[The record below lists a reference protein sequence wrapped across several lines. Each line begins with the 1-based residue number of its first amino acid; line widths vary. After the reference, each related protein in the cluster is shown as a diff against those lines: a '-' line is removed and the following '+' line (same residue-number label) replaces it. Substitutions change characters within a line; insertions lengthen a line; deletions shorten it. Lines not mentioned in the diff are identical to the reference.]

1 MDPKKNYSFLGIPL
15 LSIFLKILRMDPITG
30 VAALTGL
37 TVAAITG
44 LRLKKQMEGFESL
57 PSVTPENNYP
67 QSVAESQ
74 TRYNG
79 LMSMVNPVLNS
90 LVPVGASSAEITK
103 RQGTLDSALGNLLAP
118 YDPNS
123 PEALKIKDFMN
134 RFRVR
139 TDAKGGLYDAIQ
151 FCRSAAQEESN
162 PFTTYEL
169 DADGN
174 KTERIVKKGKEKG
187 INENETLKF
196 DEVCGICLTSG
207 VDEDGK
213 PFNGRRG
220 MLIDPSVVES
230 ALKEQR
236 DYTYPFP
243 RVTPSLG
250 KCEGAPETPT
260 FAINQETLDL
270 YTKRM
275 DCMKNKEINE
285 TNNCGLCYENDT
297 FSFVPQRVQ
306 KNSISLV
313 LMGLGRCAITVKGIN
328 VKNNLILSNSNALSV
343 PLILNQ
349 DVWTFDNRTRR
360 WKIEKRISPASEAD
374 PFQIEIT
381 PDPSSPDEIP
391 IVYGYL
397 SSTNPNG
404 GRFAMPLNLILTRD
418 AVTNSAPN
426 RTGGF
431 HQFPEN
437 GVEVA
442 KIRPGGESG
451 REMRLV
457 GEIPFTFVQSS
468 EFSAIDCPSAPYQ
481 IKASSVTRFASDQ
494 PCYAKGSKPGAYNA
508 ACLRERI
515 LDSGCTNAG
524 ELYKNPLQLNFT
536 DKQGKLNPN
545 DGTPNSLSKIY
556 TILRDIA
563 SNDLIDAEKTKL
575 CSGREIASPC
585 DYFRARPQL
594 KMEKIL
600 SGVDK
605 TNAAS
610 IPNAKQCLSY
620 LYQNKGAELG
630 DQFATYTSLPS
641 YRNDT
646 TQRRNIYC
654 LPEGELNPE
663 RSNESLMELARMY
676 DMGFRGSTGI
686 DAVKKY
692 LTSTLEMAVDQQR
705 NANTD
710 VERRAAIRKCFGTNF
725 NPLSLPVTVPGNPP
739 VQADPPLYT
748 IQDAANRTWKVS
760 SDNSL
765 RLNSGRAVEV
775 NLVARSD
782 VFKANQGRIALFV
795 NNNASTAIRHSGLV
809 IYSNPF
815 VANNFDFA
823 WYPLEAPNNTVFFY
837 NDYNNGTFLGYDAA
851 SDRLLLVEKT
861 DARRMAWK
869 INPYPRTFVKN
880 EPSLL
885 EIRRPEASLPTSFIP
900 QTNRLLG
907 TAQNNGDYT
916 LSMNILP
923 RAGNGNVWAEL
934 VHFTT
939 TGGDCCTPGERMPGV
954 WFIPNT
960 LRLHI
965 RIGDMRDGNWGID
978 TRTACAMN
986 QTNTFSIEC
995 RGSQVTV
1002 RLNSETI
1009 TVTQP
1014 STRPTGLAQVFG
1026 STRFYPPANASISFF
1041 KFTGL
1046 N

>member
-1 MDPKKNYSFLGIPL
+1 
-15 LSIFLKILRMDPITG
+15 MDPITG

-37 TVAAITG
+37 TVAAIAG
-44 LRLKKQMEGFESL
+44 LRLKKQMEGFEAL
-57 PSVTPENNYP
+57 PSRTPENDYP
-67 QSVAESQ
+67 QAVADSQ
-74 TRYNG
+74 SRYNS

-90 LVPVGASSAEITK
+90 IVPDGSPADVEK
-103 RQGTLDSALGNLLAP
+103 RQDSLDSALGNLLAP

-151 FCRSAAQEESN
+151 FCRSAAQEETN
-162 PFTTYEL
+162 PFTSYEL
-169 DADGN
+169 DSDGN
-174 KTERIVKKGKEKG
+174 RTEKVVKAGKQRV
-187 INENETLKF
+187 INDNETLKF

-207 VDEDGK
+207 IDEDGK
-213 PFNGRRG
+213 PFNGRKG

-243 RVTPSLG
+243 RVAPSLG
-250 KCEGAPETPT
+250 KCEGSPNTPA
-260 FAINQETLDL
+260 FAINQETLEL

-285 TNNCGLCYENDT
+285 TNNCGLCYENDAFT
-297 FSFVPQRVQ
+297 FVPQRVQ

-313 LMGLGRCAITVKGIN
+313 LMGIGRCSITVKGIN
-328 VKNNLILSNSNALSV
+328 VKNNITLSNTTPTSV

-360 WKIEKRISPASEAD
+360 WKIEKRISPASEDD
-374 PFQIEIT
+374 PFQVEVT
-381 PDPSSPDEIP
+381 SDPSLPDEIP
-391 IVYGYL
+391 IVFGYL

-418 AVTNSAPN
+418 GVTNSAPN

-437 GVEVA
+437 GIEVA

-457 GEIPFTFVQSS
+457 GTIPFTFVQSS
-468 EFSAIDCPSAPYQ
+468 EFSAIDCPSAPFQ
-481 IKASSVTRFASDQ
+481 TKASSVTRFASDQ
-494 PCYAKGSKPGAYNA
+494 PCYAKGSKPGAYNE

-524 ELYKNPLQLNFT
+524 DLYKNPLQLNFT
-536 DKQGKLNPN
+536 GSDGNLNAKE
-545 DGTPNSLSKIY
+545 GTPNSLSKIY
-556 TILRDIA
+556 SILRDIA
-563 SNDLIDAEKTKL
+563 SNDLIDATKTKL
-575 CSGREIASPC
+575 CSGRQIASPC
-585 DYFRARPQL
+585 DYFRSRPQL
-594 KMEKIL
+594 KMERIL
-600 SGVDK
+600 SGADK
-605 TNAAS
+605 VNTAS

-630 DQFATYTSLPS
+630 EQFATYTTLPAF
-641 YRNDT
+641 RNDT
-646 TQRRNIYC
+646 QQRRNIFC

-663 RSNESLMELARMY
+663 RSQESLLELARIY
-676 DMGFRGSTGI
+676 DMGFRGSAGI
-686 DAVKKY
+686 DGVKKY
-692 LTSTLEMAVDQQR
+692 LMSTLEMAVDTQR

-725 NPLSLPVTVPGNPP
+725 NPLSLPVTVPGNPQ
-739 VQADPPLYT
+739 VQPDPPLYT
-748 IQDAANRTWKVS
+748 IQDSANRTWKLAP
-760 SDNSL
+760 DNTI
-765 RLNSGRAVEV
+765 RLNTGRSVEV
-775 NLVARSD
+775 NLVARPD
-782 VFKANQGRIALFV
+782 VFRGNQGRIALFI
-795 NNNASTAIRHSGLV
+795 NNNPTTAIRHSGL
-809 IYSNPF
+809 IAFANPF
-815 VANNFDFA
+815 LANNLDFA
-823 WYPLEAPNNTVFFY
+823 WYPLQAPNNSVFFY
-837 NDYNNGTFLGYDAA
+837 NDFNNGTFLGYDAA
-851 SDRLLLVEKT
+851 SDRLVLVERT
-861 DARRMAWK
+861 DPRRMAWR
-869 INPYPRTFVKN
+869 INPYPRTFVKD
-880 EPSLL
+880 EPSL
-885 EIRRPEASLPTSFIP
+885 IVVRRPETNLPSSFIP
-900 QTNRLLG
+900 QPNRLLG

-923 RAGNGNVWAEL
+923 RSINYGGWGEI

-939 TGGDCCTPGERMPGV
+939 TGNDCCTPGERMPGI
-954 WFIPNT
+954 WFIPRT
-960 LRLHI
+960 TRLHV
-965 RIGDMRDGNWGID
+965 RVGDMTDGNWGID
-978 TRTACAMN
+978 TRTGCALN
-986 QTNTFSIEC
+986 QTNTFSLEC

-1014 STRPTGLAQVFG
+1014 SRRPTGVAQVFAN
-1026 STRFYPPANASISFF
+1026 TRFYPPANASISFF